1 MLVRESGVLMLND
14 LLAVCSRNPYDDIP
28 LLAKQIIKR
37 CERFEV
43 DSDYVTDDEQN
54 TAGMDE

>member
-1 MLVRESGVLMLND
+1 MLND